1 MAEADTVVHSCP
13 ATCFEVATSESNK
26 TQAVATAVTEAT
38 ISTENVAAREPAHGA
53 PIRSDSGYGGGET
66 PGAFAV
72 PSDGVSS
79 APSGLYQSKNQ
90 LRKRR
95 RQERHERKKEF
106 WKAKKKELKA
116 QKRSQGLQSVRGG
129 GDEESLSERRGATSE
144 QNCYLERAERA
155 AYREGETPLS
165 AGCHAEAGEGLCD
178 KRKPTRRAPRPSLC
192 NLAGIEVPGMGDC
205 CCRRTSNGQEV
216 SAAGPNAKDS
226 TPATASVHDKGM
238 QTSNVPAA
246 MLMST
251 AGSGCSRCPACLHGC
266 VGIVIDCDF
275 EHLQTEREV
284 LSLAQQLM
292 YSYGA
297 CRQHNK
303 AVPELSCHT
312 YVGSDC
318 LRNSKRVEM
327 CRVAECRR
335 NLCLSEGNPLSECRH
350 TMPGAEAAGERD
362 GTSSQTAEQTHTP
375 GEVPTQHREGITFS
389 DFPLDSDSGNIDVS
403 RPCQETE
410 EKRVLPVCFSVTGVG
425 PQLTAHLNAFQ
436 GFPRW
441 QCEAYTQPFSELYLN
456 RNPRQSTDSR
466 AKRKE
471 SVRKV
476 GSTPQ
481 PVAAA
486 NPNVMEGATET
497 VEEPQIVYL
506 SGDAETILEDL
517 RPGYHY
523 VIGGVVDRNRHKG
536 LTFRKSKTEKVH
548 AARLPIRE
556 YLGKE
561 LEGST
566 ILTVNQVVEILLGYL
581 STRDWH
587 AALVKTFPARKG
599 KLDSKP
605 L

>member
-1 MAEADTVVHSCP
+1 MAEVDTVVHSCP
-13 ATCFEVATSESNK
+13 ATSTEVATSKGNK
-26 TQAVATAVTEAT
+26 RQAVVTAVSEAT
-38 ISTENVAAREPAHGA
+38 ISTENVTAREPVHGA
-53 PIRSDSGYGGGET
+53 PIRSDNGCGGGET
-66 PGAFAV
+66 PGALAV
-72 PSDGVSS
+72 PSNGVSS
-79 APSGLYQSKNQ
+79 APSGLSQSKNQ

-95 RQERHERKKEF
+95 RQERYERKKEF

-129 GDEESLSERRGATSE
+129 GDEESLSERRGVMSE
-144 QNCYLERAERA
+144 QKCHVETDERA
-155 AYREGETPLS
+155 ANREGENPLS
-165 AGCHAEAGEGLCD
+165 AGRHAEAGEGLCD
-178 KRKPTRRAPRPSLC
+178 KRKSTRRAPRPSLC
-192 NLAGIEVPGMGDC
+192 NLAGIEVPGRGGC
-205 CCRRTSNGQEV
+205 CCRRPSNGQEV
-216 SAAGPNAKDS
+216 SAAEPNANDS
-226 TPATASVHDKGM
+226 TPATASVHDKEM
-238 QTSNVPAA
+238 QPSSVPAV

-284 LSLAQQLM
+284 MSLAQQLM

-312 YVGSDC
+312 CVGSDC
-318 LRNSKRVEM
+318 LRNSKRAEM
-327 CRVAECRR
+327 CRVAEYRR
-335 NLCLSEGNPLSECRH
+335 NPCLSEGNQLSECRH
-350 TMPGAEAAGERD
+350 TMPGAEAAGESD
-362 GTSSQTAEQTHTP
+362 GTSSQTAERTQTP
-375 GEVPTQHREGITFS
+375 GEVPTQHRKDITFS
-389 DFPLDSDSGNIDVS
+389 DFPRNGDSGNIDVC

-456 RNPRQSTDSR
+456 RKPRQSTD
-466 AKRKE
+466 AGPKRKE
-471 SVRKV
+471 SATKV

-481 PVAAA
+481 SVAAA
-486 NPNVMEGATET
+486 NPNVVEGATET
-497 VEEPQIVYL
+497 VEEPQVVYL
-506 SGDAETILEDL
+506 SGDAEAILEDL

-536 LTFRKSKTEKVH
+536 LTFRKSKMEKVH

-587 AALVKTFPARKG
+587 AALVKTFPTRKG
-599 KLDSKP
+599 KLDSKTP
-605 L
+605 